1 MKQTEK
7 EGANNQYW
15 IFTFGCGRDIYG
27 DRAGKHVRIYA
38 DSAYEARQKMCEKYS
53 TKWGFQY
60 SAEEWEDMKNNPDR
74 WWDMEEELEVIE

>member
-1 MKQTEK
+1 MEQTEK
-7 EGANNQYW
+7 EGAKDQYW

-27 DRAGKHVRIYA
+27 DRAGKSVRIYA
-38 DSAYEARQKMCEKYS
+38 DSAYEARQKMVGKYGS
-53 TKWGFQY
+53 RWAFQY